1 MKRHWVMDIETMTD
15 FFCAVLE
22 HYKEEEIVEFT
33 ISFYQNDIEELI
45 NFINENIK
53 NDEWHISFNGLDFD
67 AQVIQYI
74 IDHSDELLSMNQV
87 EIINRLYKVAQDVIY
102 RKNNGEFALYS
113 PKKLKIN
120 QIDLFKLNHWD
131 NPAKSSSLKW
141 LEYTLDWHNIE
152 EMPIHHTESV
162 DSIEKQEMVLG
173 YCRNDVK
180 FTKKI
185 MEYSKSHISLRGTL
199 TKEYG
204 INLYSASEP
213 RISKELFKYFL
224 SKSTGISSYE
234 LNSLRTNRISIKIND
249 IILDYIKF
257 KTPELQALLDK
268 FRTIELDPKETKGG
282 FAHSITY
289 KGMQTDFG
297 LGGLHGARS
306 GIFEAKKGMIIMSS
320 DVVSYYPN
328 LAIKNKWSPAHL
340 PKEEFCEQYEWFFT
354 ERKKIPKKDPKNY
367 TYKIILNR
375 FIDKLFFLVI
385 TFALMFKF
393 IYFFHH
399 YSYHRLF

>member
-1 MKRHWVMDIETMTD
+1 MDIETMSD
-15 FFCAVLE
+15 FFCVVFE
-22 HYKEEEIVEFT
+22 HYKEDQVTEFV
-33 ISFYQNDIEELI
+33 ISFNQNQITELVD
-45 NFINENIK
+45 FINQNIK
-53 NDEWHISFNGLDFD
+53 DDEWHISFNGLDFD

-74 IDHSDELLSMNQV
+74 VDYSDHLLTLSSTQ
-87 EIINRLYKVAQDVIY
+87 ITDKLYKIAQDIIY
-102 RKNNGEFALYS
+102 RKNNGDFALYS
-113 PKKLKIN
+113 HKQLKIN

-141 LEYTLDWHNIE
+141 LEYTLDWYNIE
-152 EMPIHHTESV
+152 EMPIHHT
-162 DSIEKQEMVLG
+162 DSIDTLEKQEMVLS

-185 MEYSKSHISLRGTL
+185 MDYSKSQISLRGVL

-224 SKSTGISSYE
+224 SKATGISSYH
-234 LNSLRTNRISIKIND
+234 LNSLRTNRTLIKVNN
-249 IILDYIKF
+249 IILDYVKF

-268 FRTIELDPKETKGG
+268 FKTIELDPKETKGG
-282 FAHSITY
+282 FAHSVTY

-306 GIFEAKKGMIIMSS
+306 GIFEAKNGMIIMSS

-328 LAIKNKWSPAHL
+328 LAIKNKWAPAHL

-367 TYKIILNR
+367 VYKIILNSTYGLSN
-375 FIDKLFFLVI
+375 DKNCFLYDPEFTMRI
-385 TFALMFKF
+385 K
-393 IYFFHH
+393 
-399 YSYHRLF
+399 